1 MKTRIS
7 IAIAAVLAVSGVA
20 LTAAPASL
28 AVTRAL
34 EATAGTEADFV
45 QKFTPK
51 GFTRERA
58 EQGRVVFGPAPK
70 MRWEYRK
77 PEQKIFVFDG
87 TTSWLYA
94 PAERQVTVAKLT
106 DDDRKALPFVLLA
119 DPAAI
124 RSAYE
129 VREAREGGLVRTT
142 LEPRGGSAGVLRDL
156 VVVTGARDGKLRS
169 IAYVDRD
176 GNRTMFEF
184 TNFRAARS
192 GEETFRFSAPAG
204 VEVVGD

>member
-1 MKTRIS
+1 MKTRMWIMTV
-7 IAIAAVLAVSGVA
+7 AALAFSGAA
-20 LTAAPASL
+20 LAAPASL
-28 AVTRAL
+28 AVSRAL

-106 DDDRKALPFVLLA
+106 EQDRKALPFVLLS
-119 DPAAI
+119 DPGAI
-124 RSAYE
+124 RSAYQVRE
-129 VREAREGGLVRTT
+129 VREGNLVRTT
-142 LEPRGGSAGVLRDL
+142 LQPHGSAAVLRDL
-156 VVVTGARDGKLRS
+156 VVVTGFRDGKLRS

-176 GNRTMFEF
+176 GNRTAFEF
-184 TNFRAARS
+184 ANFRTART
-192 GEETFRFSAPAG
+192 GEETFRFSPPAG
-204 VEVVGD
+204 VEIVGD